1 MHPVR
6 LIRIPLPILLLL
18 LLLLLQ
24 LPLIA
29 NPGYFSHDEL
39 EWLARADAPSW
50 TALPWVSWLDF
61 SPLQYRPLTF
71 NVWLVLAR
79 TCASTPELMH
89 FVFVCLGT
97 ANAWLLAR
105 VLVAARISERVA
117 YLAAIAFS
125 LTPYVVYVHG
135 WTGTLADLLTLTF
148 GLLAARTLQ
157 DAMSTASTKTAAAHA
172 AASTL
177 FIAAALLCKESAIVL
192 PALMPLVAFREISSR
207 RLLVTIA
214 PAAAIVAFYLAL
226 RLPILADSSHV
237 DSAYAWS
244 LRYVPAR
251 LTEYLLFPFM
261 PPLFEIAPLLNK
273 GVARIAAAGSCV
285 ALLLGALAS
294 IGWRWPLAWLI
305 AFGVALAPVLVLAI
319 SYNHYAYLASA
330 IAIGVCAAAWPT
342 LRQVPRIA
350 LGFLAAIAMLHG
362 IIVMSRIHS
371 VGLIQRN
378 LYDDLTADL
387 TRSPAALHI
396 AAADPRDA
404 WLLGRLLL
412 GVDTFRGVP
421 FGERIRFG
429 DEVPARPGERL
440 LWMNKDGHLQPD
452 ASPLTPH

>member
-6 LIRIPLPILLLL
+6 LIRIPLPI

-39 EWLARADAPSW
+39 QWLARADVPSW
-50 TALPWVSWLDF
+50 NALTWVSWLDF

-71 NVWLVLAR
+71 NIWLVLAR
-79 TCASTPELMH
+79 TCGSTPELMH
-89 FVFVCLGT
+89 FVFVCLGI

-105 VLVAARISERVA
+105 VLVAARISERIA
-117 YLAAIAFS
+117 YLSAIVFS

-135 WTGTLADLLTLTF
+135 WTGTLADLLTLAF
-148 GLLAARTLQ
+148 GLLAARALQ
-157 DAMSTASTKTAAAHA
+157 NAISATNTQTVAARAS
-172 AASTL
+172 ASTL
-177 FIAAALLCKESAIVL
+177 FVAAALLCKESAIVL
-192 PALMPLVAFREISSR
+192 PLLLPLVASREISSR
-207 RLLVTIA
+207 RTLLMIA
-214 PAAAIVAFYLAL
+214 PAAAVVALYLAI
-226 RLPILADSSHV
+226 RLPILIDSGHV

-244 LRYVPAR
+244 LRHVLAR

-261 PPLFEIAPLLNK
+261 PPLFEIAPLLGK
-273 GVARIAAAGSCV
+273 GTARIAAAAGCLM
-285 ALLLGALAS
+285 LLLGALAS
-294 IGWRWPLAWLI
+294 IGRRWPLTWLI

-330 IAIGVCAAAWPT
+330 IAIGICAAAWPT
-342 LRQVPRIA
+342 LRRVPRIA

-378 LYDDLTADL
+378 LYEDLTADL

-421 FGERIRFG
+421 FGERIRVG
-429 DEVPARPGERL
+429 DEVPARSGERL
-440 LWMNKDGHLQPD
+440 LWMNRDGHLQPD

>member
-6 LIRIPLPILLLL
+6 LIRIPLPI

-39 EWLARADAPSW
+39 QWLARADVPSW
-50 TALPWVSWLDF
+50 NALPWVSWLDLT
-61 SPLQYRPLTF
+61 PLQYRPLTF
-71 NVWLVLAR
+71 NIWLVLAH
-79 TCASTPELMH
+79 TCGSTPELMH

-105 VLVAARISERVA
+105 VLVAARIPERVA
-117 YLAAIAFS
+117 YLSAIVFS

-135 WTGTLADLLTLTF
+135 WTGTLADLLTLAF
-148 GLLAARTLQ
+148 GLLAARALQ
-157 DAMSTASTKTAAAHA
+157 NAISATRTQTVAAHA

-177 FIAAALLCKESAIVL
+177 FVAAALLCKESAIVL
-192 PALMPLVAFREISSR
+192 PLLLPLLASRDISSR
-207 RLLVTIA
+207 RFLLAIVPT
-214 PAAAIVAFYLAL
+214 AAIVVLYLAI
-226 RLPILADSSHV
+226 RLPILIDSGHV

-261 PPLFEIAPLLNK
+261 PPLFEIAPLLSK
-273 GVARIAAAGSCV
+273 GAARIAAAGGCL

-305 AFGVALAPVLVLAI
+305 AFAVALAPVLVLAI

-330 IAIGVCAAAWPT
+330 IAIGICAAAWST
-342 LRQVPRIA
+342 LKQVPRIA

-362 IIVMSRIHS
+362 IIVMSRVHS

-378 LYDDLTADL
+378 LYEDLTVDL
-387 TRSPAALHI
+387 TRSPAPLSV

-404 WLLGRLLL
+404 WLLGRLLH
-412 GVDTFRGVP
+412 GVDTYRGAP
-421 FGERIRFG
+421 FGERMRFG
-429 DEVPARPGERL
+429 DKLPARPGERL
-440 LWMNKDGHLQPD
+440 LWMNRDGHLQPD